1 MRTWILGVALAGA
14 TGGGVAFVLA
24 GKPDQSHCGPCVEA
38 RPAATDCTADGCPSC
53 KVTPPSDAAD
63 VTDLS
68 ALLATQIDSNRPRV
82 SFDEPPFAHPV
93 KATVA
98 ELAPQPRGVAEEC
111 PMPRPV
117 AEMEEAPMP
126 RMTE

>member
-14 TGGGVAFVLA
+14 TSGGVAFVLA

-38 RPAATDCTADGCPSC
+38 PPAAAACTEDGCPSC

-68 ALLATQIDSNRPRV
+68 ALLATPVDSSRPRV
-82 SFDEPPFAHPV
+82 SFDEPPFAQQV
-93 KATVA
+93 KVTVA
-98 ELAPQPRGVAEEC
+98 ELAPMPHTFAEVC
-111 PMPRPV
+111 PMPRLIAV
-117 AEMEEAPMP
+117 AEQAPMP
-126 RMTE
+126 RAAK